1 MTRLAQYIE
10 AAESDKTRRSYASA
24 IRHYEVEWKGFLP
37 STADAIA
44 RYLADH
50 AATLAINTLRQRLAA
65 LSRWHTDQGFPD
77 PTKSALVRQVL
88 KGIRSIHSVPEKRAR
103 PLELAVLQQ
112 VDQWLDTAINH
123 AQQSGDRAALLRHMR
138 DRSLMLLGF
147 WRGFRSDELVNL
159 RVENI
164 EVTPGQGMACY
175 LGRSKGD
182 RQHQGRVFSCPAL
195 TRLCPVTAFNAW
207 VSLAGLTE
215 GPVFRKIDRWGH
227 VADESLHANSL
238 IPLLRSLFAES
249 GVESP
254 EGYSS
259 HSMRRGFAGWARASG
274 WDIKELMEYVGWK
287 DVKSAMRYLE
297 ASDSSLQARFEQGLA
312 ALAPPAHLLPPP
324 LLLVTKQAGVAHP
337 PTEETMSVAVLRVT
351 MTLTRFS
358 KQSRGLARGHRL
370 IERTCF
376 ERFAM
381 QRLNTEGSLY
391 ELTIPHLSRDA
402 LDEVIAALLDDM
414 YRVAED
420 NQCLLETSFHEPAT
434 DSHWD

>member
-1 MTRLAQYIE
+1 MTRLAQYLE
-10 AAESDKTRRSYASA
+10 AAERDNTRRSYASA
-24 IRHYEVEWKGFLP
+24 IRHFEIEWKGLLP

-50 AATLAINTLRQRLAA
+50 AATLSINTLRQRLAA
-65 LSRWHTDQGFPD
+65 LSRWHNDQGFPD

-88 KGIRSIHSVPEKRAR
+88 KGIRSVHSVPEKRAR

-112 VDQWLDTAINH
+112 IDQWLDTAISN
-123 AQQSGDRAALLRHMR
+123 AQRSGDQLALLRHTR

-159 RVENI
+159 RVENT
-164 EVTPGQGMACY
+164 EVTPGQGMACF

-182 RQHQGRVFSCPAL
+182 RQLQGRVFRCPAL
-195 TRLCPVTAFNAW
+195 SRLCPVTAFNVW
-207 VSLAGLTE
+207 VDLAGLTE

-238 IPLLRSLFAES
+238 IPLLRSLFAEA

-254 EGYSS
+254 EEYSS

-287 DVKSAMRYLE
+287 DVKSAMRYLD
-297 ASDSSLQARFEQGLA
+297 ASDSSLQARFEQGLT
-312 ALAPPAHLLPPP
+312 ALAPATLQPAPP
-324 LLLVTKQAGVAHP
+324 LLLTEQADALRLPAAGTTP
-337 PTEETMSVAVLRVT
+337 VAVLRVT
-351 MTLTRFS
+351 MVLTRFS
-358 KQSRGLARGHRL
+358 KQSRGLALGHRL
-370 IERTCF
+370 IEQTCF

-381 QRLNTEGSLY
+381 QRLNAKGTRY
-391 ELTIPHLSRDA
+391 ELAIPYLSRDV
-402 LDEVIAALLDDM
+402 LDEVIATLLDDM
-414 YRVAED
+414 YRIAED